1 MQERRSRPPSLPV
14 PRPAQPSPVGGRS
27 LVTDI
32 LALQLV
38 ITGAIAAI
46 AIGGLAWTSGS
57 VVEDN
62 LTDWAEVWSGELNEL
77 GAPFYLSDADQ
88 AIFDVGRFV
97 AKYPEIQQVTW
108 YTADGSVLDFI
119 DQSGTTDAGASR
131 LEPDLVEELSRKA
144 GEDPAYLLAEDANG
158 ARRFRLSSPIWT
170 ERFSADGLFGLD
182 ADAPETAVELLGF
195 VVVSL
200 DFSSYHNVF
209 ESRLVLAT
217 LVLMGL
223 FGLSWFVGRL
233 LLKRGLRPLSELQEP
248 LAEIAHGRM
257 DVGFP
262 ISRHRETRAI
272 VTALSDTLRA
282 LEKREEHLRHLAN
295 HDPVTGLYSR
305 HRLTAELEA
314 ASAAWRSGND
324 WTALCFIDLDQFKYV
339 NDTCGHPAGDQV
351 LKLASDQIRRAVRSD
366 DFVCRFGGD
375 EFIVLLREVTR
386 HQAGVIAERILEQMR
401 SFRYVEQGQTFHVQ
415 CSIGVASINFSRF
428 TAHEVIAQADMA
440 CQTAKTLGRNRAEFY
455 KVSGKQGEMMMQ
467 DVAWTRIIRDA
478 LEGEGFVLY
487 YQPLMH
493 IRTGRVSHY
502 EVLLRLQTE
511 NGLTGPLSFLPAAT
525 RFGLM
530 GDIDQWVVRNA
541 VQALSRFRLVQ
552 PGLRFSIN
560 LSSFSLDRE
569 SFADEV
575 RDLLREYSIPGDHI
589 VFEITEQV
597 AVRFAVETDKQIAKL
612 RELGCRI
619 AIDDFGTG
627 YSSFSYLK
635 HLPVDYLK
643 IDGSFIRSLT
653 QDAVDQSMVRMV
665 GEVARAAGIQTVAEY
680 VQSEDILSMLAQ
692 LGIDYAQGFHIGRPA
707 PDLQTSPDPTPHPE
721 DTRVTVSP

>member
-1 MQERRSRPPSLPV
+1 M
-14 PRPAQPSPVGGRS
+14 
-27 LVTDI
+27 TDI
-32 LALQLV
+32 LAIQLA

-62 LTDWAEVWSGELNEL
+62 LTDWAEVWVSELQDL
-77 GAPFYLSDADQ
+77 GAPFYLSDPDQ
-88 AIFDVGRFV
+88 AMFDVGRFV
-97 AKYPEIQQVTW
+97 AKYTEIHQVTW
-108 YTADGSVLDFI
+108 YRSDGSVLDFI
-119 DQSGTTDAGASR
+119 DNTGADRPRAGETDAATSQP
-131 LEPDLVEELSRKA
+131 LPPAMVEELSLKA
-144 GEDPAYLLAEDANG
+144 GESPAYLLREDVDG
-158 ARRFRLSSPIWT
+158 ARRFQLSAPILT
-170 ERFSADGLFGLD
+170 EAFSRDGLFGLD
-182 ADAPETAVELLGF
+182 ADNPETAVKLLGF
-195 VVVSL
+195 VVVDL
-200 DFSSYHNVF
+200 DFSSYHSVF

-217 LVLMGL
+217 LVLMVL
-223 FGLSWFVGRL
+223 FGVSWIVGRL
-233 LLKRGLRPLSELQEP
+233 LLKRGLRPLSALQEP
-248 LAEIAHGRM
+248 LAEIAQGRM

-282 LEKREEHLRHLAN
+282 LEKREDHLRRLAN

-351 LKLASDQIRRAVRSD
+351 LKLAADQIRRAVRD
-366 DFVCRFGGD
+366 EDFVCRFGGD

-386 HQAGVIAERILEQMR
+386 HQAGAIAERILDQMR
-401 SFRYVEQGQTFHVQ
+401 SFRYVEQGHTFQLQ
-415 CSIGVASINFSRF
+415 CSIGIASINFSRF
-428 TAHEVIAQADMA
+428 TAHQVIAQADMA
-440 CQTAKTLGRNRAEFY
+440 CQSAKTLGRNRAEFY
-455 KVSGKQGEMMMQ
+455 KLSGKQGELMMQ
-467 DVAWTRIIRDA
+467 DVMWTRIMRDA

-493 IRTGRVSHY
+493 IRTRRVSQY

-511 NGLTGPLSFLPAAT
+511 NGLTGPQSFLPAAT

-530 GDIDQWVVRNA
+530 EDIDRWVVRNA
-541 VQALSRFRLVQ
+541 VIALSRFRLAQ
-552 PGLRFSIN
+552 PDLRFSIN
-560 LSSFSLDRE
+560 LSSFSLERE

-575 RDLLREYSIPGDHI
+575 RHLLNEYSIPGDRI
-589 VFEITEQV
+589 VFEITEQM
-597 AVRFAVETDKQIAKL
+597 AVRFAVETDKQITKV

-653 QDAVDQSMVRMV
+653 HDAVDQSMVRMV

-680 VQSEDILSMLAQ
+680 VQSEEVVSMLDQ

-707 PDLQTSPDPTPHPE
+707 PDLLTSAEGAGPSE
-721 DTRVTVSP
+721 DAEVILSS